1 VALRLAIVGRA
12 SDAGGAAPF
21 PGAVGKMP
29 PYFLPR
35 FEQTLAALD
44 IEISHHTFRQFI
56 EADVQADAAIFVY
69 SEIKARRSADVWKR
83 IEQAGKAAEARN
95 ILLVHG
101 PLIGRIVADKTLT
114 HQTLSAAGVPM
125 PRMLSD
131 QSVAP
136 FEVLSNER
144 QATHAPVVVI
154 NPGDRLIPNRY
165 NAELIDTRHEFSGK
179 RYYVALRAMCVGR
192 RCLSIFIRARSVE
205 QRDPSVHST
214 DTPVNAALLNFLY
227 ERIVVPRSA
236 AISSLCV
243 GIAEALGLGFYS
255 HDILPERSTERV
267 LLCETGFKFYDNLY
281 REHVWPLRGQL
292 INDDYLSDDFPHRSA
307 ECFAAELRKVLSV

>member
-1 VALRLAIVGRA
+1 VPFKLAIVVSA
-12 SDAGGAAPF
+12 SEGIGAPEF
-21 PGAVGKMP
+21 PGAPGKIP
-29 PYFLPR
+29 AYFLPP
-35 FEQTLAALD
+35 FERTLSALD
-44 IEISHHTFRQFI
+44 IRSAHYTFRQFI
-56 EADVQADAAIFVY
+56 ETDVQADAAIFIYAEVR
-69 SEIKARRSADVWKR
+69 ARRSPDLWKA
-83 IEQAGKAAEARN
+83 IEQAGKAAEARG

-114 HQTLSAAGVPM
+114 HRTLSAAGIPM

-136 FEVLSNER
+136 FEVLSNEK

-165 NAELIDTRHEFSGK
+165 NTELIDTRHEFSGK

-192 RCLSIFIRARSVE
+192 RCLSIFIRARPVE
-205 QRDPSVHST
+205 QRDPSVHK
-214 DTPVNAALLNFLY
+214 VNAALLNFLY

-292 INDDYLSDDFPHRSA
+292 INDDYLSDDFPQRSA
-307 ECFAAELRKVLSV
+307 ECFAAELRKVLSM